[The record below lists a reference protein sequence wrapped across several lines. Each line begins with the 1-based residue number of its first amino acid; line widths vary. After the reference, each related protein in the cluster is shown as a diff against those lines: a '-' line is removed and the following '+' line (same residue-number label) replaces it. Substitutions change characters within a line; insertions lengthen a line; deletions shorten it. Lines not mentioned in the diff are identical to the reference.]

1 MNYIIFGVLLGASL
15 AMWGIIGIM
24 ERMEENEIAY
34 LQKLID
40 RFNEQQIERAYRE
53 HMIDF

>member
-1 MNYIIFGVLLGASL
+1 MNYIVFGVLLGASL

-24 ERMEENEIAY
+24 ERMAENEIAY
-34 LQKLID
+34 LQKLLD
-40 RFNEQQIERAYRE
+40 RFNEQQLERAYRE